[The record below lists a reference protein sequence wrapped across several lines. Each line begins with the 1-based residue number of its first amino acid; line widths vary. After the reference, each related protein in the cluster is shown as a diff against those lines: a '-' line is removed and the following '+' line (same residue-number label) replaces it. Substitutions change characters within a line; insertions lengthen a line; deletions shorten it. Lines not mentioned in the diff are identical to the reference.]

1 MSVRDDRV
9 VTTFIPCS
17 SLSGV
22 LFVPDEAVLPGPACF
37 ESPEMWSEQ
46 GWLRMRDE
54 VSNLDA
60 EGAVRALTVAR
71 RSRARA
77 DALEARALARLQE
90 LRDGSRY
97 VAEEAALELRVSR
110 QAAERRI
117 DCARNLV
124 ERLPRTLAA
133 LHDGEYEA
141 YTASKIV
148 DVTEHLDV
156 EKAREV
162 DERLDEEVRGGQFA
176 PGDASQIRRAARR
189 LVQRVDPDGQAVR
202 ARRARAGR
210 KVELVAGEDAMST
223 LYLDLPAEVAATA
236 YARIDRDAR
245 SLRNNGDERTLE
257 QLRAD
262 VAAALLLGRS
272 TGATDDG
279 ATASSSNVGAMVYLH
294 MPIDTALCM
303 SDDGAELAGYG
314 PVPGPIAREIATHPG
329 SVWRKV
335 LTDPGSGVP
344 QDISRRR
351 RPTQAMRELVAA
363 RDRECPYC
371 HRPAQRCDFD
381 HFTAR
386 SAGGETSSRN
396 GGPKCECH
404 HYLKDEPGWRL
415 DYDPETLTATITSP
429 TGRTYTKKNR
439 PIIGKSRSRAAP
451 QRRPKSKSG
460 PETEIAIPGPRQSGD
475 ALLSEASARSGHDA
489 PPDDPEPDAPPD
501 DPPF

>member
-1 MSVRDDRV
+1 MRVRDNLM

-22 LFVPDEAVLPGPACF
+22 LFVPDEAVLPSPACF

-54 VSNLDA
+54 VANLDA
-60 EGAVRALTVAR
+60 EGAVEALAVAR

-77 DALEARALARLQE
+77 DALEARALARLHE

-110 QAAERRI
+110 QVAERRI
-117 DCARNLV
+117 ERAMALTK
-124 ERLPRTLAA
+124 RLPCTLAA
-133 LHDGEYEA
+133 LDDGEYEGH
-141 YTASKIV
+141 TASKIV
-148 DVTEHLDV
+148 EVTEQLDAD
-156 EKAREV
+156 KARDV
-162 DERLDEEVRGGQFA
+162 DERLDEKVRGGQFA
-176 PGDASQIRRAARR
+176 PGDASQIRRAARK
-189 LVQRVDPDGQAVR
+189 LVQQVDPDGQAVR

-262 VAAALLLGRS
+262 VAAALLLS
-272 TGATDDG
+272 QPAGAPDQSVPAPG
-279 ATASSSNVGAMVYLH
+279 VGAMVYLH
-294 MPIDTALCM
+294 MPIDTVLGM
-303 SDDGAELAGYG
+303 SDQGAELSGYG
-314 PVPGPIAREIATHPG
+314 PIPGPIAREIATNPG
-329 SVWRKV
+329 SVLRKV

-351 RPTQAMRELVAA
+351 KPTQAMRELVTA

-381 HFTAR
+381 HLAEWSTCR
-386 SAGGETSSRN
+386 ETSARN
-396 GGPKCECH
+396 GGAKCEYH

-415 DYDPETLTATITSP
+415 DYDPDTQTATITSP

-439 PIIGKSRSRAAP
+439 PINGGKPRPGPARKSR
-451 QRRPKSKSG
+451 PKPE
-460 PETEIAIPGPRQSGD
+460 PETDVVILEQRQPG
-475 ALLSEASARSGHDA
+475 ETA
-489 PPDDPEPDAPPD
+489 PPETNPPLD

>member
-1 MSVRDDRV
+1 MTSFVPV
-9 VTTFIPCS
+9 LTS
-17 SLSGV
+17 AGS
-22 LFVPDEAVLPGPACF
+22 LFVPDAVAPPAPEQEFALPV
-37 ESPEMWSEQ
+37 EWVEQ
-46 GWLRMRDE
+46 LWLRLRED
-54 VSNLDA
+54 VKCLDA
-60 EGAVRALTVAR
+60 DDTIRALGVAR

-77 DALEARALARLQE
+77 DALEARALARLHE

-97 VAEEAALELRVSR
+97 VAEEAALELRVSH
-110 QAAERRI
+110 QSAQRRI
-117 DCARNLV
+117 ERARNLV

-133 LHDGEYEA
+133 MQDGEYEA

-148 DVTEHLDV
+148 DVTEHLDI

-162 DERLDEEVRGGQFA
+162 DIRLDEKVRDGLFA
-176 PGDASQIRRAARR
+176 PGDASQIRRAARK
-189 LVQRVDPDGQAVR
+189 LVQQIDPDGQAVR

-245 SLRNNGDERTLE
+245 HLRNNGDERTLE

-262 VAAALLLGRS
+262 VAAALLLS
-272 TGATDDG
+272 ETTTTNDG
-279 ATASSSNVGAMVYLH
+279 DAASSSSVGAMVYLH
-294 MPIDTALCM
+294 MPIDTALGT
-303 SDDGAELAGYG
+303 SDEGAALSDYG
-314 PVPGPIAREIATHPG
+314 PIPGPIAREIATNPG

-351 RPTQAMRELVAA
+351 KPTQAMRELVAA

-381 HFTAR
+381 HLTGW
-386 SAGGETSSRN
+386 STGGETSARN
-396 GGPKCECH
+396 GGAKCEYH

-415 DYDPETLTATITSP
+415 DYDPETQTATIISP
-429 TGRTYTKKNR
+429 TGRTYTKKNQTIKGIPKPR
-439 PIIGKSRSRAAP
+439 EAP
-451 QRRPKSKSG
+451 ESASSSEPD
-460 PETEIAIPGPRQSGD
+460 IAIPTQRGPTTSESPPGD
-475 ALLSEASARSGHDA
+475 
-489 PPDDPEPDAPPD
+489 EPL
-501 DPPF
+501 F

>member
-1 MSVRDDRV
+1 M
-9 VTTFIPCS
+9 
-17 SLSGV
+17 

-37 ESPEMWSEQ
+37 ESPEMWREQ

-54 VSNLDA
+54 VANFDA
-60 EGAVRALTVAR
+60 EGAVEALAVAR

-77 DALEARALARLQE
+77 DALEARALARLHE
-90 LRDGSRY
+90 LRGGSRY

-110 QAAERRI
+110 QVAERRI
-117 DCARNLV
+117 ERAMALTQ
-124 ERLPRTLAA
+124 RLPCTLAA
-133 LHDGEYEA
+133 LDDGEYEA
-141 YTASKIV
+141 YAASKII
-148 DVTEHLDV
+148 DVTDQLDV
-156 EKAREV
+156 DKAREV
-162 DERLDEEVRGGQFA
+162 DERVDEEVRGGRFA

-210 KVELVAGEDAMST
+210 KIELVAGEDAMST

-262 VAAALLLGRS
+262 VAAALLLGRAA
-272 TGATDDG
+272 GANTDDG
-279 ATASSSNVGAMVYLH
+279 DAASSSGVGAMVYLH
-294 MPIDTALCM
+294 MPIDTALSM
-303 SDDGAELAGYG
+303 SDQGAELSGYG
-314 PVPGPIAREIATHPG
+314 PIPGPIAREIATNPG

-371 HRPAQRCDFD
+371 HRPALRCDFD
-381 HFTAR
+381 HLAAR
-386 SAGGETSSRN
+386 STGGETSARN
-396 GGPKCECH
+396 GGPKCEHH

-415 DYDPETLTATITSP
+415 DYDPETQTATITSP

-439 PIIGKSRSRAAP
+439 PINGS
-451 QRRPKSKSG
+451 PKQKPTS
-460 PETEIAIPGPRQSGD
+460 ETVSN
-475 ALLSEASARSGHDA
+475 L
-489 PPDDPEPDAPPD
+489 EPDIVIPEQRKPTTSDSPPGD

>member
-1 MSVRDDRV
+1 MTSFVPV
-9 VTTFIPCS
+9 LTS
-17 SLSGV
+17 SGS
-22 LFVPDEAVLPGPACF
+22 LFVPDEVAPPAPEQEFALPAEWVG
-37 ESPEMWSEQ
+37 Q
-46 GWLRMRDE
+46 LWLRLREDVE
-54 VSNLDA
+54 CLDA
-60 EGAVRALTVAR
+60 DDTIRALTVAR

-77 DALEARALARLQE
+77 DALEARALARLHE

-97 VAEEAALELRVSR
+97 VAEEAALELRVSH
-110 QAAERRI
+110 QSAQRRI
-117 DCARNLV
+117 ERARSLV
-124 ERLPRTLAA
+124 ERLPRTLNAM
-133 LHDGEYEA
+133 HDGEYEA

-148 DVTEHLDV
+148 DVTEHLDI

-162 DERLDEEVRGGQFA
+162 DARLDKKVRDGQFA
-176 PGDASQIRRAARR
+176 PGDASQIRRAARK
-189 LVQRVDPDGQAVR
+189 LVQQVDPDGQAVR

-262 VAAALLLGRS
+262 VAAALLLS
-272 TGATDDG
+272 QTTGTTTNDG
-279 ATASSSNVGAMVYLH
+279 DAACSSGLGAMVYLH
-294 MPIDTALCM
+294 MPIDTALSM
-303 SDDGAELAGYG
+303 SDQGAELSDYG
-314 PVPGPIAREIATHPG
+314 PIPGPIAREIATNPG

-351 RPTQAMRELVAA
+351 KPTQAMRELVAA

-381 HFTAR
+381 HLTEW
-386 SAGGETSSRN
+386 SNGGETSARN
-396 GGPKCECH
+396 GGAKCEYH
-404 HYLKDEPGWRL
+404 HYMKDEPGWRL
-415 DYDPETLTATITSP
+415 DYDPETQTATIISP

-439 PIIGKSRSRAAP
+439 PINGKP
-451 QRRPKSKSG
+451 KPRP
-460 PETEIAIPGPRQSGD
+460 T
-475 ALLSEASARSGHDA
+475 SEPVSNL
-489 PPDDPEPDAPPD
+489 EPDIEIPAQRGPTTSESPPD